1 VAGKRGSA
9 PPIAS
14 EAHCEGVLAGYRIA
28 TYQPR
33 SREAWRAA
41 LEAAGLE
48 GEARAAAAAY
58 LEDRW
63 KAQPYD
69 PTDFAPRPRYGEGA
83 PIKMVFCTKQGRG
96 A

>member
-1 VAGKRGSA
+1 MTRSRTSA
-9 PPIAS
+9 PPVAS
-14 EAHCEGVLAGYRIA
+14 EAHCEGVLVGYRIA

-33 SREAWRAA
+33 TREAWRAA

-69 PTDFAPRPRYGEGA
+69 PDEFAPRPRYGEGV
-83 PIKMVFCTKQGRG
+83 PVKLVFCTARG
-96 A
+96 TGA

>member
-1 VAGKRGSA
+1 MTRSRHSA
-9 PPIAS
+9 PPVAS

-69 PTDFAPRPRYGEGA
+69 PDEFAPRPRYGEGV
-83 PIKMVFCTKQGRG
+83 PVKLVFCTARG
-96 A
+96 TGA